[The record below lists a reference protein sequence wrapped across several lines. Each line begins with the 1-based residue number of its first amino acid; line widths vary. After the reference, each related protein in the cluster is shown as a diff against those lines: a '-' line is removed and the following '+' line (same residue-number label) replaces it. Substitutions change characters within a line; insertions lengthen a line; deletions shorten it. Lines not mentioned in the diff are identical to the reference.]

1 MRATRT
7 TSPIGPARAR
17 APGFTLIE
25 LLIVIGII
33 ALLIAMSVV
42 VGARV
47 VEGGKARST
56 QDIIRTLDESLG
68 AWSFNADTPLPEAL
82 RIANP
87 ADPTG
92 ARDYIYPIIDA
103 TLDGSGTPA
112 GFPTSPWPSATFYAA
127 LVMQDAS
134 ILPMLQGIDSTF
146 IAPSEAPPRNPK
158 TAKVARW
165 ALPALELRDA
175 WGRPLRIVHPT
186 YHGGHGEYWDAEQD
200 KPGQGDRALLGEGR
214 TDPQTGR
221 EGIRFTNDKGTDDF
235 GLFRRSYRPI
245 KSGGPVQP
253 GDADEGMCIGGTPY
267 FYSAGEDG
275 DPGTRGDNVYSTVPR
290 FPVETRDFE

>member
-33 ALLIAMSVV
+33 ALLNAMSVV

-68 AWSFNADTPLPEAL
+68 AWSFNADTPLPSEL
-82 RIANP
+82 RSTDA
-87 ADPTG
+87 AG
-92 ARDYIYPIIDA
+92 REYVYPIIDA
-103 TLDGSGTPA
+103 TVEGSDAPVEFSTA
-112 GFPTSPWPSATFYAA
+112 PWPSATFYAA

-146 IAPSEAPPRNPK
+146 AGPSQGPPAHPK
-158 TAKVARW
+158 TGKVVSW
-165 ALPALELRDA
+165 ALPALDLRDA
-175 WGRPLRIVHPT
+175 WGRPLRIVHPA
-186 YHGGHGEYWDAEQD
+186 YHGGHGKYWDAKRKNMAQRD
-200 KPGQGDRALLGEGR
+200 LLEGV
-214 TDPQTGR
+214 QFSTG
-221 EGIRFTNDKGTDDF
+221 KGTLAQAD
-235 GLFRRSYRPI
+235 FRRSYRPFPDNQTR
-245 KSGGPVQP
+245 KPGDV